1 MAFNKIQP
9 KQFQLPTFS
18 SASGNLLFTDNSTGV
33 TVELNSSIT
42 GSVDFV
48 GDLTHEGSIIAK
60 ASSNTVDN
68 GTGNAAIGNEGA
80 LTLKGTNN
88 TVVGGSVT
96 ALSGQ
101 LNSAINA
108 LECSH
113 GSGTYGNTVV
123 GGGSIIVSNETTGS
137 VGLFSSNFGQT
148 MSLDQTVYIG
158 GNSGIRM
165 LSDTDHFGTT
175 TFNDIVTFDTETKF
189 YDNLLLSGASVEF
202 VFTGYSGSFAASN
215 EIHFKT
221 DVVFDDVVEFDGQ
234 ATFNQAVVLSDSSDA
249 ASEQFVNDRVRTR
262 MDTGL
267 STTLYDQLT
276 GTGANQFGLHT
287 DYENLENVLSGT
299 NTLNIVGR
307 LLTGTVSGGS
317 ETKPLIVYTTNG
329 FTGYIQLDSGYY
341 G

>member
-33 TVELNSSIT
+33 TVELSSSIT
-42 GSVDFV
+42 GDVNFV

-108 LECSH
+108 LECAH

-123 GGGSIIVSNETTGS
+123 GGGSIIVSDETTGS
-137 VGLFSSNFGQT
+137 VGLFSSNFSET
-148 MSLDQTVYIG
+148 ISLDQTVYIG
-158 GNSGIRM
+158 GTSGIRM
-165 LSDTDHFGTT
+165 LSDTDHFGAT
-175 TFNDIVTFDTETKF
+175 TFNDTVTFNDITTFDTETKF
-189 YDNLLLSGASVEF
+189 YDNLLVSGASVEF

-221 DVVFDDVVEFDGQ
+221 DVVFDDVVALDGQ
-234 ATFNQAVVLSDSSDA
+234 ARFNQAVVLSDSSEA
-249 ASEQFVNDRVRTR
+249 ASEQFVNDRIRTR
-262 MDTGL
+262 MDTGVP
-267 STTLYDQLT
+267 QWH
-276 GTGANQFGLHT
+276 FRRV
-287 DYENLENVLSGT
+287 E
-299 NTLNIVGR
+299 
-307 LLTGTVSGGS
+307 
-317 ETKPLIVYTTNG
+317 
-329 FTGYIQLDSGYY
+329 
-341 G
+341 